1 MREASAF
8 PAPARKARR
17 AVSGGWL
24 VNASDANLYAMTS
37 PTAPRTKSQESKRIH
52 VVMRD
57 ATLLEGSIY
66 IAEDMSLVTFLGNRK
81 GGYMNMVEARRPKLQ
96 EAPGHLIVQTDLAV
110 MVSAPDG
117 NVIVVGQAGAG
128 AGERE
133 VEVYLI
139 GGKPLRGVMYVAPMQ
154 RISDYL
160 HQCGRFVGLARAE
173 FVADHAEIGDVA
185 VNTSAIAMIRE
196 VKQVGQAE

>member
-1 MREASAF
+1 
-8 PAPARKARR
+8 
-17 AVSGGWL
+17 
-24 VNASDANLYAMTS
+24 MTA
-37 PTAPRTKSQESKRIH
+37 PTASRTRTQESKRIH

-66 IAEDMSLVTFLGNRK
+66 IAEDMSLVAFLGNRK
-81 GGYMNMVEARRPKLQ
+81 GGYMNMIEARRPKLQ
-96 EAPGHLIVQTDLAV
+96 EAPGHLIVQTDLVV

-117 NVIVVGQAGAG
+117 NVTVVSQAGAG

-139 GGKPLRGVMYVAPMQ
+139 GGKVLRGVMYVAPMQ
-154 RISDYL
+154 RMSDYL
-160 HQCGRFVGLARAE
+160 HQCGKFVGLARA
-173 FVADHAEIGDVA
+173 VLLADHADIGDVA

-196 VKQVGQAE
+196 VKLPGQGE